1 MPNIKPV
8 SDLRNYDEV
17 LRDIAADL
25 CSEQADGHTVR
36 KVLQKVQ
43 NLANFPEIG
52 PKLPR

>member
-25 CSEQADGHTVR
+25 CSEQTAGHKNR
-36 KVLQKVQ
+36 
-43 NLANFPEIG
+43 
-52 PKLPR
+52 PRENTRDEE